1 MPRIKTRA
9 MAGFSGTSHNEKRF
23 APPLASFTLN
33 QPAGSFG
40 NIFNNATA
48 AFDAITSVWSS
59 SLGKPSSAAIMKA
72 GLAGSEQQLDLKST
86 VVGLVQLGGLLSVAA
101 TYLSP
106 TGPGGCDHNPLERCC
121 NCATSVPFMM
131 VGVHAIKNRRTTEG
145 KVWGASMVGV
155 GMASTMFHASSG
167 AWREWGRRM
176 DYWSIAASSSLL
188 LRAVYPKT
196 PTSVTI
202 ASMAM
207 IPFKPFLVS
216 SFNSA
221 AMELKFLH
229 RARKNPKRLGKA
241 QMLHASTCLLGLS
254 AFALEDYCPQL
265 PLLHSAWHC
274 LSAAGV
280 SVVNNLL
287 DDVEKCELGLIQ

>member
-1 MPRIKTRA
+1 

-106 TGPGGCDHNPLERCC
+106 TVSQQETTGLKRCKQMC
-121 NCATSVPFMM
+121 
-131 VGVHAIKNRRTTEG
+131 
-145 KVWGASMVGV
+145 
-155 GMASTMFHASSG
+155 
-167 AWREWGRRM
+167 
-176 DYWSIAASSSLL
+176 
-188 LRAVYPKT
+188 LRCVSRYL
-196 PTSVTI
+196 
-202 ASMAM
+202 
-207 IPFKPFLVS
+207 IPPYFQTFPCV
-216 SFNSA
+216 
-221 AMELKFLH
+221 
-229 RARKNPKRLGKA
+229 
-241 QMLHASTCLLGLS
+241 
-254 AFALEDYCPQL
+254 
-265 PLLHSAWHC
+265 
-274 LSAAGV
+274 
-280 SVVNNLL
+280 
-287 DDVEKCELGLIQ
+287 